1 MEPVFRDCVSSS
13 PGPSAFIASKDIS
26 EVASPELKC
35 EQTVCEVTSDKVL
48 PAVVCKELKTID
60 AGQRLTMKL
69 TDNNTN
75 LDHRNPSGNITQPE
89 ICFPLNIKQ
98 DVSELFNSST
108 VTSNQVI
115 MAERGES
122 NLTVSELLLSPPVMS
137 VFSGSVNSSLDEVSC
152 WDNSVATQ
160 SQSEKSSLFIKDSS
174 AALSA
179 PISPYNLNNTYKLQ
193 STSSVV
199 PSKCTTYHYHAV
211 KLSLTR
217 YIPEYLMFVLEPH
230 HKGLSHVFVCQVVIL
245 VFHVAGPAPLNFKEL
260 SLIEFNQPMLNSS
273 VSEETGPFAFRPI
286 KTDSD
291 SENVK
296 TAGSGSVIITGR
308 P

>member
-1 MEPVFRDCVSSS
+1 MEPVFRDCVSSP

-75 LDHRNPSGNITQPE
+75 SDHRNPSGNITQPE

-98 DVSELFNSST
+98 DASELFNSST

-115 MAERGES
+115 MAESGES
-122 NLTVSELLLSPPVMS
+122 NLTVSELLLSPPRVNVMS

-152 WDNSVATQ
+152 WDNSVTTQ

-179 PISPYNLNNTYKLQ
+179 PISPYNLN
-193 STSSVV
+193 V
-199 PSKCTTYHYHAV
+199 PLTTIIL
-211 KLSLTR
+211 LSLTR

-245 VFHVAGPAPLNFKEL
+245 VFRVAGPAPLNFKEL
-260 SLIEFNQPMLNSS
+260 SLI
-273 VSEETGPFAFRPI
+273 
-286 KTDSD
+286 
-291 SENVK
+291 
-296 TAGSGSVIITGR
+296 
-308 P
+308 